1 MNVGEYGIVY
11 NLNVNFDISGFTSLS
26 LTFTKPDLTTFT
38 VTNPLVSVGTVSI
51 FTSQGIFSPNQYATY
66 KFALGDISLPGT
78 YSARL
83 TYVDASKRLISDAN
97 NFVVN
102 T

>member
-26 LTFTKPDLTTFT
+26 LTFTKPDLTTLVVASPQVT
-38 VTNPLVSVGTVSI
+38 VGSAPVV
-51 FTSQGIFSPNQYATY
+51 TSQGTFAANQYAVY
-66 KFALGDISLPGT
+66 KFAVGDISLPGT